1 MHRTLFLAF
10 GGAMLASIPDAAAA
24 QDVRVYSA
32 PRAAFSYTTADP
44 DRAMIGI
51 STSTGSARDTLGILI
66 SSVVPDSPAEKA
78 GLEEGNRIAAINGVS
93 LRLAAVDVGDWDM
106 ANAMS
111 RRLTR
116 EVGKVKAGDEVELRV
131 YGNGQTR
138 AVRVKTVAADSLYPS
153 RRRVRDDAEN
163 RAVLGVSLGSTGS
176 KRDTLGVLLMALDD
190 EGPAVKAG
198 LEEGNRIAAINGVD
212 LRVPREDAGDALIGS
227 AKVRRLQRELEKVK
241 PGDEVSLRVYVGG
254 GRMRDV
260 RVKTVAA
267 SELPGRSTMIFGGS
281 LLPLRNQGTP
291 MPPMPARELELRRR
305 LESQV
310 DRAGRVMERVA
321 PRIQTSVR
329 RITI

>member
-1 MHRTLFLAF
+1 MHRTLFLAV
-10 GGAMLASIPDAAAA
+10 GGAMLASIPDAGAA

-32 PRAAFSYTTADP
+32 PRAAFSYTTGDP
-44 DRAMIGI
+44 NRAMIGI

-66 SSVVPDSPAEKA
+66 GSVVPGSPAERA
-78 GLEEGNRIAAINGVS
+78 GLEEGNRLAAINGVS

-116 EVGKVKAGDEVELRV
+116 EIGKVKAGDEVELRV

-138 AVRVKTVAADSLYPS
+138 TVKVTTITADSLYPS
-153 RRRVRDDAEN
+153 RRRVRDDADN

-176 KRDTLGVLLMALDD
+176 KRDTLGVLLIALDD
-190 EGPAVKAG
+190 DGPAVKAG

-212 LRVPREDAGDALIGS
+212 LRVAREDAGDALIGS

-281 LLPLRNQGTP
+281 LSPLRIQGSP
-291 MPPMPARELELRRR
+291 MPPMELELRRR
-305 LESQV
+305 LESQL